1 VHGVLSGL
9 RESQYRPPRARNVL
23 VLRGRRVSAGHR
35 AFSEGDDPLGTS
47 VDRAQIGGDR
57 TSGIAQDIRRDER
70 QADDPQ
76 EDQALILRGDPREV
90 G

>member
-1 VHGVLSGL
+1 LH
-9 RESQYRPPRARNVL
+9 
-23 VLRGRRVSAGHR
+23 SAL
-35 AFSEGDDPLGTS
+35 SEGDPLATS

-57 TSGIAQDIRRDER
+57 TSGIAEDVRRDER

-76 EDQALILRGDPREV
+76 KDQGLILRGDRREV